1 MNVLSCEQARR
12 LLGASRRDDWTTDE
26 LEALGA
32 HLRACPDC
40 RKVEAQYRE
49 VGEQVRQL
57 PSTPPPAWFRGRVFA
72 AIAADQQR
80 VARRRMHAAPSR
92 APGHAPGYAPGRAPS
107 WAGQSAAALA
117 GVSRMA
123 GAETDPSLAAVR
135 RAPAPRSLRQRLAAV
150 VQTDT
155 RIVAGLA
162 AMLLL
167 ALLGAALVPAS
178 PFFLFGGTPTITQYT
193 ADARV
198 SHLTSTSASTEW
210 LAYGGQDASGQYLL
224 LAQSRQGGR
233 PIALVT
239 GSSSPL
245 AVVAV
250 TGHWVLWRAS
260 DGADWR
266 LAASMLPSGQTST
279 LLDSTAS
286 GSGAPIALH
295 GVWASG
301 NRVLAAITTRGGSG
315 LVVQFD
321 LSSGAPTASIVV
333 RAGPSFELADP
344 SFDGGTYYWAYILQ
358 DPDGGLHSSIWR
370 GTDASHAQQVLSDD
384 EAFRPQVIHGTLVW
398 VSSGSAPKTS
408 GPEIDPG
415 LAAARGMVQRRNLT
429 SGQQRQIGTNA
440 AAASLAAAG
449 ALAIWQ
455 SGAKTYTY
463 DIGAQGPSRVDAQV
477 RGASVVGLSDTA
489 LVWVEPSSNTTLNV
503 YDVQ

>member
-1 MNVLSCEQARR
+1 MKALSCEQVRR

-40 RKVEAQYRE
+40 RKVEARYRE

-57 PSTPPPAWFRGRVFA
+57 PSTPAPAWFRGRVFA

-80 VARRRMHAAPSR
+80 IAQHIARRRMHAAPS
-92 APGHAPGYAPGRAPS
+92 HSPGRAPS
-107 WAGQSAAALA
+107 WAGRSAAALA
-117 GVSRMA
+117 GVARVA

-135 RAPAPRSLRQRLAAV
+135 RVPPQPRPLRQRVAAAV
-150 VQTDT
+150 QANT

-167 ALLGAALVPAS
+167 ALLGATLVPAS
-178 PFFLFGGTPTITQYT
+178 PFFLLGSRPSVAHYS
-193 ADARV
+193 ADTRV
-198 SHLTSTSASTEW
+198 SHLTSTGASTAW
-210 LAYGGQDASGQYLL
+210 LAYGGQDTSGQYLL
-224 LAQSRQGGR
+224 IAQSRQGGR
-233 PIALVT
+233 PIALVA
-239 GSSSPL
+239 GSGSPV
-245 AVVAV
+245 AVAAV
-250 TGHWVLWRAS
+250 TGRWVLWRAS

-266 LAASMLPSGQTST
+266 LAASMLPSGQTIT

-286 GSGAPIALH
+286 GSGAPAALH

-301 NRVLAAITTRGGSG
+301 TRVLAAMTTRGGSG

-321 LSSGAPTASIVV
+321 LSSGVPTANVIV

-344 SFDGGTYYWAYILQ
+344 SFDGSRYYWANILQ

-370 GTDASHAQQVLSDD
+370 GADASHAQQVLSDD
-384 EAFRPQVIHGTLVW
+384 EAFHPQAAHGALVW
-398 VSSGSAPKTS
+398 VSAGSAPKTS
-408 GPEIDPG
+408 GPEIDQG
-415 LAAARGMVQRRNLT
+415 LAAARGAVQARDLS
-429 SGQQRQIGTNA
+429 SGEQRQIGTNA
-440 AAASLAAAG
+440 LAASLAAVG
-449 ALAIWQ
+449 ALAVWQ

-463 DIGAQGPSRVDAQV
+463 DIGAHGPSRVDAQV

-489 LVWVEPSSNTTLNV
+489 LVWVEPSSSSTLNV
-503 YDVQ
+503 YNVQ

>member
-49 VGEQVRQL
+49 VGEHVRQL
-57 PSTPPPAWFRGRVFA
+57 PSTPPPAWFRTRVFA
-72 AIAADQQR
+72 AIAAEQQR
-80 VARRRMHAAPSR
+80 IAQHAARRQMHTVPSR
-92 APGHAPGYAPGRAPS
+92 TPR
-107 WAGQSAAALA
+107 WAGQPAAALL

-135 RAPAPRSLRQRLAAV
+135 PIPAPRSLRQRLAAV

-178 PFFLFGGTPTITQYT
+178 PFFLLGRTPSISHYS

-198 SHLTSTSASTEW
+198 SHLTSTGASTAW

-224 LAQSRQGGR
+224 LAQNRQQGGR
-233 PIALVT
+233 PVALVI

-245 AVVAV
+245 NIASV
-250 TGHWVLWRAS
+250 TGRWVLWRAS
-260 DGADWR
+260 NGADWR
-266 LAASMLPSGQTST
+266 LAASMLPSGQTIT

-286 GSGAPIALH
+286 GSGAPVALH

-315 LVVQFD
+315 LVVEFD
-321 LSSGAPTASIVV
+321 LSSGAPTANVVV

-344 SFDGGTYYWAYILQ
+344 SFDSGAYYWANILQ
-358 DPDGGLHSSIWR
+358 DPDGGLHSAIWR

-384 EAFRPQVIHGTLVW
+384 EAFRPQVTHGALVW
-398 VSSGSAPKTS
+398 VSAGSAPKTS
-408 GPEIDPG
+408 GPEIDQG
-415 LAAARGMVQRRNLT
+415 LAAARGTVQERDLT
-429 SGQQRQIGTNA
+429 SGQQHQIGTNA
-440 AAASLAAAG
+440 AAATLSAAG

-463 DIGAQGPSRVDAQV
+463 DIGAHGPSSVDAQV

-489 LVWVEPSSNTTLNV
+489 LVWAQPSNTTLNV